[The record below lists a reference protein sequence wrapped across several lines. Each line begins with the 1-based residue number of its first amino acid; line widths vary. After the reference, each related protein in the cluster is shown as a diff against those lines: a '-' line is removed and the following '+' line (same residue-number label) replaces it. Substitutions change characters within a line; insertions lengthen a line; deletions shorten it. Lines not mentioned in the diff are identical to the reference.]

1 MDQFRTLFLMQLKE
15 KMDISFL
22 KSAKRMALKVLQ
34 FVLEFAVV
42 CVVAY
47 VILWM
52 CQYFNLFTPLGRLP
66 VGVMSVVFAVMFLFS
81 IITCT
86 VSLSKNLF
94 QSKDNAVLFA
104 LPASSET
111 LFFSKLAV
119 YLINEMRR
127 TFLFLVPVFIAYA
140 ILASLKWYAY
150 IWIIVM
156 LAIFTVF
163 LVLFAG
169 LLSIP
174 IHYVVRFFNRFT
186 AAKLIGV
193 LVILGLAVWFIVW
206 IIGIIPD
213 DVNLIKNWVAISQT
227 LRNALSWF
235 QTHLYIFYAF
245 TLFLCGR
252 YDGTDLIFWSKYSWA
267 VFLILIG
274 CIIVLAGLNYLI
286 SHYLYNRVAVPQY
299 TDSGEKENKP
309 ARNRKRGGFASSCVY
324 ESLRLL
330 RAGGV
335 LGSTVASII
344 IIPCVTVLIN
354 TVYSAIATRTL
365 GDYMIVAF
373 NVMIVLLLAT
383 SSNVWTASIYSRD
396 GESLPLRS
404 AMPQKPFPMLF
415 SRLAYSFFATILMV
429 VPSCVIFMIMADM
442 ATLDGILLAV
452 FMLLICFGHILW
464 SAEMDFTHPR
474 IEAFKTSGAAAST
487 PSEAKSVVL
496 SFILSAVAL
505 GLVLFF
511 LTDTGNLPYVRV
523 LVIAAIFLAYRFVTF
538 WFRSR
543 TMYGFGEDK
552 E

>member
-1 MDQFRTLFLMQLKE
+1 MNQFRTLFQMQLKE
-15 KMDISFL
+15 KMDTSFL
-22 KSAKRMALKVLQ
+22 KSAKRMAWKIIQ

-52 CQYFNLFTPLGRLP
+52 CQYFNLFSPLGRLP

-104 LPASSET
+104 LPASSEI

-140 ILASLKWYAY
+140 ILASLPWYAY

-156 LAIFTVF
+156 LAIFTLF

-169 LLSIP
+169 LLAIP
-174 IHYVVRFFNRFT
+174 IHYIVLFFNRFT
-186 AAKLIGV
+186 VAKVVGV
-193 LVILGLAVWFIVW
+193 AVILGLAVWFIVW
-206 IIGIIPD
+206 IIGIIPSN
-213 DVNLIKNWVAISQT
+213 VNIIKNWVAISET
-227 LRNALSWF
+227 LRSALSWF
-235 QTHLYIFYAF
+235 QTNLYVFYAF
-245 TLFLCGR
+245 TLFLCGKNE
-252 YDGTDLIFWSKYSWA
+252 GVNSSFWSSYSWA
-267 VFLILIG
+267 VFLIMIG
-274 CIIVLAGLNYLI
+274 CIAALAALNYLI

-299 TDSGEKENKP
+299 TDSGEKERKP
-309 ARNRKRGGFASSCVY
+309 ARNLKRGGFASSCAY
-324 ESLRLL
+324 ESMRLL

-335 LGSTVASII
+335 LGSTLASVI

-373 NVMIVLLLAT
+373 NVMIVLLLVT

-415 SRLAYSFFATILMV
+415 SRLMYSFTATLLMV
-429 VPSCVIFMIMADM
+429 IPSCVIFMIMGNVS
-442 ATLDGILLAV
+442 TLDGILLAI
-452 FMLLICFGHILW
+452 FMLLVCFGHIMW

-474 IEAFKTSGAAAST
+474 IEAFKTSGAAAT
-487 PSEAKSVVL
+487 NPNEAKSIVL
-496 SFILSAVAL
+496 SFILSAIAF

-511 LTDTGNLPYVRV
+511 LMDTGSNPYVRV
-523 LVIAAIFLAYRFVTF
+523 LLFGVVFLAYRVITF
-538 WFRSR
+538 WFKSK
-543 TMYGFGEDK
+543 TMYGEDK

>member
-1 MDQFRTLFLMQLKE
+1 MNEFRTLFQMQLKE

-22 KSAKRMALKVLQ
+22 KSPGRMTLKVLQ
-34 FVLEFAVV
+34 FVIEFAVV

-47 VILWM
+47 VILYL
-52 CQYFNLFTPLGRLP
+52 CQYFNLFAPLGHLP
-66 VGVMSVVFAVMFLFS
+66 VGVMSVVFAVMFLFT

-94 QSKDNAVLFA
+94 QSSDNAVLFA
-104 LPASSET
+104 LPASSEM

-119 YLINEMRR
+119 YLISEIKR
-127 TFLFLVPVFIAYA
+127 TYLFLVPVFIAYA
-140 ILASLKWYAY
+140 ILVSLPWYAY

-156 LAIFTVF
+156 LGIFTLF

-174 IHYVVRFFNRFT
+174 INYIVKFFNRFT
-186 AAKLIGV
+186 VAKIVGV
-193 LVILGLAVWFIVW
+193 VVILGLAVWFIVW
-206 IIGIIPD
+206 IVGIIPD
-213 DVNLIKNWVAISQT
+213 NVNLVKNWVIITET
-227 LRNALSWF
+227 LRNAVSWF

-245 TLFLCGR
+245 TMFLCGR
-252 YDGTDLIFWSKYSWA
+252 YEGLTITFWTTYSWA
-267 VFLILIG
+267 VLLILIG
-274 CIIVLAGLNYLI
+274 CIAALAGFNYLI

-299 TDSGEKENKP
+299 TDSGEKERKP
-309 ARNRKRGGFASSCVY
+309 VRNHAHKGFASSCIY
-324 ESLRLL
+324 ESLRLM

-335 LGSTVASII
+335 LGSTLASII

-354 TVYSAIATRTL
+354 TIYSAIATRTL

-383 SSNVWTASIYSRD
+383 SSNVWTSSVYSRD

-415 SRLAYSFFATILMV
+415 SRLTYSFIATILMV
-429 VPSCVIFMIMADM
+429 VPSCVIFMIMEDM
-442 ATLDGILLAV
+442 ATLDGILLAI
-452 FMLLICFGHILW
+452 FMLFICFGHIIW

-474 IEAFKTSGAAAST
+474 IEAFKTSGAAATNSN
-487 PSEAKSVVL
+487 EAKSVVL

-511 LTDTGNLPYVRV
+511 LLDTSKLPYVRI
-523 LVIAAIFLAYRFVTF
+523 LVIAAVFLAYRIVTF
-538 WFRSR
+538 WFKSR